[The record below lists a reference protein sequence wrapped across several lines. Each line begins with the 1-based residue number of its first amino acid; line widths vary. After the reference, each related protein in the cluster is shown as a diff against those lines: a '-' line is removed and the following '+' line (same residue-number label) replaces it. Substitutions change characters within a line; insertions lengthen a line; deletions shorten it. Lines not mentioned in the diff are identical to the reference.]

1 MGRVRPNLG
10 TPFGTDGPWL
20 AAILDVLGDIAD
32 MLDARLPAAASAD
45 GGEPGGGQPVLVSE
59 PAPERAPSRQTVP
72 VSEPAPEQAPDDEEQ
87 TEPAQEPALAGEQ
100 SLPPPPP
107 RRGRGS
113 GLDAWQTFARAAGVP
128 VADDVSRDEI
138 IAACVDAGVIPAE

>member
-45 GGEPGGGQPVLVSE
+45 GGEPGGGQPV
-59 PAPERAPSRQTVP
+59 P
-72 VSEPAPEQAPDDEEQ
+72 VSEPAPEQAPDDEKQ
-87 TEPAQEPALAGEQ
+87 DEPAQEPAPAGEQ
-100 SLPPPPP
+100 PLPPPPP